1 MPATSGRFLGVVD
14 SERVVPM
21 MRSHG
26 ALTYAR
32 TDKCAPCSTSIT
44 EKLDPPLLLLSL
56 FWSIAVKRILLLLLL
71 LFLPLLSVLLPLLLA
86 LFLLR
91 FKLLLLMLLLL
102 PESRSN
108 EMATRNDERAAA
120 VRAMSGTV
128 QREPRFFMSD
138 V

>member
-1 MPATSGRFLGVVD
+1 
-14 SERVVPM
+14 
-21 MRSHG
+21 MRSHD
-26 ALTYAR
+26 AVTYGR
-32 TDKCAPCSTSIT
+32 TDKGAPCSTSIT
-44 EKLDPPLLLLSL
+44 DLPLPLLSL
-56 FWSIAVKRILLLLLL
+56 FLSIAVTRV
-71 LFLPLLSVLLPLLLA
+71 PLLPLLMPLQSLVLPLLLV

-91 FKLLLLMLLLL
+91 MLLLLLLLL

-138 V
+138 LGEEPSKRCVAIRLKISQS

>member
-26 ALTYAR
+26 AVTYAR
-32 TDKCAPCSTSIT
+32 TDKCAPCSTSIA
-44 EKLDPPLLLLSL
+44 DPPLLLLSL

-71 LFLPLLSVLLPLLLA
+71 LPLLSMLSLLLA

-91 FKLLLLMLLLL
+91 FKLLLLMMLLLLLL

-108 EMATRNDERAAA
+108 VMATRNDERAAA

>member
-26 ALTYAR
+26 VVTYAR
-32 TDKCAPCSTSIT
+32 TDKCAPCSTSIA
-44 EKLDPPLLLLSL
+44 DPPLLLLSL

-71 LFLPLLSVLLPLLLA
+71 LLPLLSMLSLLLA

-91 FKLLLLMLLLL
+91 FKLLLLRLLLL

-108 EMATRNDERAAA
+108 VMATRNDERAAA

>member
-1 MPATSGRFLGVVD
+1 MPASGRFLGD
-14 SERVVPM
+14 SAGCVVPR

-26 ALTYAR
+26 AVTYGR
-32 TDKCAPCSTSIT
+32 TDKCVPCGTSIAD
-44 EKLDPPLLLLSL
+44 LPLLLLRSL
-56 FWSIAVKRILLLLLL
+56 FLSIAVTRILLLLLL
-71 LFLPLLSVLLPLLLA
+71 SLLLV
-86 LFLLR
+86 LFRLR
-91 FKLLLLMLLLL
+91 MLLLLLLLL